1 VINAM
6 AASILAMLIMLVAGP
21 GFIRWLRTNEYGQ
34 SIREEGPEHH
44 QTKAGTPTM
53 GGMLIWIAVLIP
65 YLIFSHFTVASFTL
79 MFCTLGCAFIGLL
92 DDWLSIMRRRSLGLS
107 ARYKLVLQ
115 LLLALVVGYVAT
127 HFLGIDTSIDLP
139 WHGATLELGTP
150 LFYIVVFLSIAF
162 FSNAVNLTDGLDGLA
177 AGSSA
182 IVLTALAGI
191 AFILGRQQGDPGLQ
205 DLVIVGFAIAGAC
218 LGFLWFNA
226 FPATVFMGDTGS
238 LGLGGALAGMAILTR
253 AEFFLLITAG
263 LFVLEALS
271 VIAQVVSFKLFHRR
285 ILLMAPLHHHFEL
298 KAWSETKII
307 VRFWIISAIFA
318 GVGFALYYWSF

>member
-1 VINAM
+1 MINAM
-6 AASILAMLIMLVAGP
+6 AASIVAMLIMLVAGP
-21 GFIRWLRTNEYGQ
+21 GFIRWLRNNEFGQ

-79 MFCTLGCAFIGLL
+79 MFCTYGCAFIGLL
-92 DDWLSIMRRRSLGLS
+92 DDWLSIMRKRSLGLS

-139 WHGATLELGTP
+139 WHNATLELGTP

-205 DLVIVGFAIAGAC
+205 DLVIVGFCIAGAC

-226 FPATVFMGDTGS
+226 FPADVFMGDTGS

-253 AEFFLLITAG
+253 AEFFLLVAAG
-263 LFVLEALS
+263 LFVVEAVS
-271 VIAQVVSFKLFHRR
+271 VIAQVLSFKLFHRR
-285 ILLMAPLHHHFEL
+285 VLLMAPLHHHFEL